1 MMNKTEFEARVRQ
14 LALAKTE
21 KIKKRNRIIK
31 TVSTIAG
38 GVAAAACIVLVM
50 TRMNGIL
57 MESVSMGNMSSGT
70 INNMNSES
78 MLPDKDV
85 SDDKCWLE
93 DEMTQTDELSPGD
106 GMDGEAD
113 KNDVESSDKN
123 GADSEEIPSE
133 GVADMVIT
141 LFSEVNS
148 TPETVVLSMYPG
160 SDDEKLSQD
169 GIDLV
174 MDWIRNLDL
183 TDMGI
188 KENNEQGLLYKFELT
203 YPQVTRT
210 VYVFDEMIKTDDG
223 TWYEFTR
230 NNAVE
235 FKQLI
240 EDIRE

>member
-38 GVAAAACIVLVM
+38 GVATAACIVLVM
-50 TRMNGIL
+50 TRMNGII

-93 DEMTQTDELSPGD
+93 DEMTQTDALSPGD
-106 GMDGEAD
+106 GMDGEAG